1 MIAVV
6 SVGFTTTLL
15 ISKGLRTVKQQVS
28 FQDTQGITAEVV
40 AIFVPLLQ
48 QSAGK
53 LWPGTEQISLVSTSH
68 QYTPNGSCTVCL
80 SCALSLTTKRLSE
93 TRKFRSEEIPLCTL
107 HVGQERKHFKLF
119 GG

>member
-53 LWPGTEQISLVSTSH
+53 LWPHHFQAVKTQSAGL
-68 QYTPNGSCTVCL
+68 YL
-80 SCALSLTTKRLSE
+80 KL
-93 TRKFRSEEIPLCTL
+93 PLY
-107 HVGQERKHFKLF
+107 
-119 GG
+119 

>member
-53 LWPGTEQISLVSTSH
+53 L
-68 QYTPNGSCTVCL
+68 
-80 SCALSLTTKRLSE
+80 
-93 TRKFRSEEIPLCTL
+93 
-107 HVGQERKHFKLF
+107 
-119 GG
+119 